1 MLRAGSVGLGCFV
14 PRNDDLGDTK
24 MDKKQNEIQ
33 TKVIALLAEQ
43 LRKPVE
49 KIKVTDRIIEDL
61 GADSLDIVTMLM
73 NLEDA
78 YGITIPD
85 DDAMQLKT
93 VAELI
98 KYLEKNQA

>member
-1 MLRAGSVGLGCFV
+1 
-14 PRNDDLGDTK
+14 
-24 MDKKQNEIQ
+24 MDKNSIQ
-33 TKVIALLAEQ
+33 TKVIALLASQ
-43 LRKPVE
+43 LSKE
-49 KIKVTDRIIEDL
+49 ADKIRMTDRIIEDL

-93 VAELI
+93 VAELV

>member
-1 MLRAGSVGLGCFV
+1 
-14 PRNDDLGDTK
+14 
-24 MDKKQNEIQ
+24 MDKKQTGTQ
-33 TKVIALLAEQ
+33 AKVIALLASQ
-43 LRKPVE
+43 LSKDAA

-73 NLEDA
+73 SLEDT

-85 DDAMQLKT
+85 DDAMELKT

-98 KYLEKNQA
+98 QYLDKNQA